1 MKSPTQKKRRGR
13 YPNGTAAPFFF
24 VPFWVTAPERRA
36 LKDKDILNYLQLFCS
51 GKKHSKKSRQIEQAL
66 RISKT
71 ELRRRINRMRQKGI
85 PIASSQDGYYYA
97 RTAGEVYATIRQLKT
112 MEAGLQSAI
121 SGLEQA
127 LDAFDQDSGG

>member
-1 MKSPTQKKRRGR
+1 M
-13 YPNGTAAPFFF
+13 
-24 VPFWVTAPERRA
+24 
-36 LKDKDILNYLQLFCS
+36 KDKDILNYLQLFSS

-112 MEAGLQSAI
+112 MGAGLQSAI

-127 LDAFDQDSGG
+127 LDTFGQDRGG

>member
-1 MKSPTQKKRRGR
+1 M
-13 YPNGTAAPFFF
+13 
-24 VPFWVTAPERRA
+24 
-36 LKDKDILNYLQLFCS
+36 KDKDILNYLQLFCS
-51 GKKHSKKSRQIEQAL
+51 WKKRSTKSRQIEQAL

-71 ELRRRINRMRQKGI
+71 ELRRRINRMRQKGS

-97 RTAGEVYATIRQLKT
+97 RTAGEVYGTIRQLKT

-127 LDAFDQDSGG
+127 LDAFGQDSGG

>member
-1 MKSPTQKKRRGR
+1 M
-13 YPNGTAAPFFF
+13 
-24 VPFWVTAPERRA
+24 
-36 LKDKDILNYLQLFCS
+36 KDKDILNYLQLFCS

-112 MEAGLQSAI
+112 MEARLQSAI

>member
-1 MKSPTQKKRRGR
+1 M
-13 YPNGTAAPFFF
+13 
-24 VPFWVTAPERRA
+24 
-36 LKDKDILNYLQLFCS
+36 KDKDILNYLQLVGS

-97 RTAGEVYATIRQLKT
+97 RTAGEVYGTIRQLKT

-121 SGLEQA
+121 SGLEHA
-127 LDAFDQDSGG
+127 LDAFDQDRGG